1 MTMENFLS
9 YLQQLLSMVSMNNRE
24 SVVLAEAA
32 LENTIALAVN
42 SGKVDPVTLRAMR
55 TAQAKFRYL
64 MIHKDDFEGKPG
76 QYLENRKRR
85 QRLSNVIVPG
95 C

>member
-55 TAQAKFRYL
+55 TAQGKFHYL
-64 MIHKDDFEGKPG
+64 MMHKADFEGKPG

-85 QRLSNVIVPG
+85 QRLSNFIVPG